1 MPADLTELF
10 ENASAPPMFV
20 DAERVLARGRRR
32 RLRRRLGGS
41 MAVLAATALVVPTAV
56 VLRTDADPA
65 SAPAVSP
72 PSDCL
77 YAGQGVDGQAGGI
90 AEGMD
95 LNGTR
100 WLDSGASGAGRDVR
114 VQVYTDTCNG
124 LAVAVTRGTSGGSRS
139 VSTADL
145 KGRPDHAFWVV
156 DTVGG
161 DVDRFGNVVPAKS
174 LAAVLLPD
182 GQRVCDGSTESVPS
196 DPSATPLPLSTRV
209 TVPAGDG
216 WIATFGGLP
225 SGGNPE
231 SAALRICEGDRVVS
245 AALRPMGSPVP
256 TTATVDE
263 DTGFIV
269 LPLDAYWYSQQE
281 NQDLAS
287 AVGVAM
293 IQCKRSKGVVSV
305 DELGRVIPD
314 PPDRPFGVWRM
325 SEARQYGYLEPMS
338 QAKRDAIA
346 ENGDPSFTIS
356 AAEMAA
362 GEQCVHEDP
371 ILRVLNE
378 QPEDGPWATAVSTAD
393 EAARSSQA
401 WDDVVDDWARCLEDQ
416 GVPVNREDMMPKG
429 VDSRALDEGRVR
441 AEEVALAVADVTCK
455 QRTDY
460 VQRLTNV
467 VAAAQAPWIEK
478 YKTRYQEQRAAID
491 KQLVLAR
498 QVLKDAGL

>member
-1 MPADLTELF
+1 MPVDLTELF

-41 MAVLAATALVVPTAV
+41 MAVLAVAALVVPTAV
-56 VLRTDADPA
+56 ALSRDADPA
-65 SAPAVSP
+65 PAPAVSP

-77 YAGQGVDGQAGGI
+77 YARQGVDRQAGGI

-156 DTVGG
+156 DAVGG
-161 DVDRFGNVVPAKS
+161 DVDRFGKVVPAKS
-174 LAAVLLPD
+174 LAAVLLPE
-182 GQRVCDGSTESVPS
+182 GQRVCDGSTGSVPS
-196 DPSATPLPLSTRV
+196 DPSATPLPLSAPV

-216 WIATFGGLP
+216 WTATFGGLP

-256 TTATVDE
+256 TTASVDE

-269 LPLDAYWYSQQE
+269 LPLDAYWYSQE
-281 NQDLAS
+281 ESQDLAS
-287 AVGVAM
+287 GRRVQM
-293 IQCKRSKGVVSV
+293 ILCKRSKGVTSS
-305 DELGRVIPD
+305 DELRRVIPD
-314 PPDRPFGVWRM
+314 PPFRPFGIWRM
-325 SEARQYGYLEPMS
+325 ADARHFGYLEPMS

-346 ENGDPSFTIS
+346 DNGSASGAPS
-356 AAEMAA
+356 AAELAA

-371 ILRVLNE
+371 ILRVLDE
-378 QPEDGPWATAVSTAD
+378 QPQSGPWESAVSTAD
-393 EAARSSQA
+393 SAARSSQA
-401 WDDVVDDWARCLEDQ
+401 WDDVVDDWARCLEDH
-416 GVPVNREDMMPKG
+416 GVPVDREAMLPEG
-429 VDSRALDEGRVR
+429 VDTRVLDEGRIR
-441 AEEVALAVADVTCK
+441 PEDVALAVADVTCK
-455 QRTDY
+455 QQTDY
-460 VQRLTNV
+460 IQRLTNV

-478 YKTRYQEQRAAID
+478 YKTQYEEQRAAID